1 MSRYLL
7 TESAEGELEEVL
19 RFIAEQ
25 DGKSR
30 AEHVLVHFLDA
41 FDNLASSPGIG
52 HHKRRLTGDTLR
64 WWPVF
69 RFLVLY
75 DPEAEPLTVMRI
87 LHGARDLDRIFRDEI

>member
-7 TESAEGELEEVL
+7 TETAEDELREIL
-19 RFIAEQ
+19 AFIAER
-25 DGKSR
+25 DGKGR
-30 AEHVLVHFLDA
+30 AERVLVHFLDA
-41 FDNLASSPGIG
+41 FENLASSPGIG
-52 HHKRRLTGDTLR
+52 HHKRHLTGDALR

-87 LHGARDLDRIFRDEI
+87 LHGARDLDRIFGGEH